1 MTEPTLS
8 KRERQIM
15 DIVFELGKASAADV
29 HERLPD
35 PPTYTAVRTML
46 KLLEDKGLVRHE
58 QDGRKY
64 VYSPC
69 HSQRTEGRS
78 ALSRVLQVFFG
89 GSLENALSA
98 HLSDPKLKLE
108 AEEMERLKAVIDQA
122 HDKQCS
128 KSKRGKK

>member
-1 MTEPTLS
+1 MSEPTLS

-15 DIVFELGKASAADV
+15 DIVFELGAASAADV

-46 KLLEDKGLVRHE
+46 SLLEEKGLVRHRQE
-58 QDGRKY
+58 GRKY

-69 HSQRTEGRS
+69 HSQKTQGRS

-89 GSLENALSA
+89 GSLENAIAA
-98 HLSDPKLKLE
+98 HLSDPKLKLD
-108 AEEMERLKAVIDQA
+108 EEDLERLKAVIDEA
-122 HDKQCS
+122 S
-128 KSKRGKK
+128 ATTKSSRSRK